1 MPVMSRPT
9 MRACMVS
16 MPSKV
21 WMASARLHRFAD
33 IRDTRSHHYLSSKA
47 ALAVVGAVVMD
58 ETGAIVDPRR

>member
-33 IRDTRSHHYLSSKA
+33 IRNTRNRRPNTLFGGGWPIDYIA
-47 ALAVVGAVVMD
+47 GLARSGGGGLA
-58 ETGAIVDPRR
+58 